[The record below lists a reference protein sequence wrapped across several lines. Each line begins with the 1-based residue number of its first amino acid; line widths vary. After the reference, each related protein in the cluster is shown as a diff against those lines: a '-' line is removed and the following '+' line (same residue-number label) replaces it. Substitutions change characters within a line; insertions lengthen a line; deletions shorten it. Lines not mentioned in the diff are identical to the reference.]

1 MLRCV
6 RSSNSN
12 ISGNLLEQIDGASVY
27 HFVLQIRSSGMRKLF
42 LHFAVACITFS
53 GSTHLTK
60 IWKPRGRAAVA
71 KQTVQLLSSATAAAE
86 SQLLDIYREY
96 GAAQTRHD
104 NAFFER
110 VEAEEFKLFA
120 DGRTYSRAE
129 DIKLMDSSSTDEV
142 YEIDDL
148 NVEMKG
154 DGAVVT
160 GRMTLTNSNGYRD
173 SWRLIDVWIRLGHGW
188 QILSTTQID

>member
-1 MLRCV
+1 
-6 RSSNSN
+6 
-12 ISGNLLEQIDGASVY
+12 
-27 HFVLQIRSSGMRKLF
+27 MRRLF
-42 LHFAVACITFS
+42 LHFAIACITFA
-53 GSTHLTK
+53 GSTHITK
-60 IWKPRGRAAVA
+60 LWNSRGRAVLA
-71 KQTVQLLSSATAAAE
+71 KQTVQLLASAPEAATARAE
-86 SQLLDIYREY
+86 PQLLDIYLEY

-110 VEAEEFKLFA
+110 VEAEEFNLFA

-129 DIKLMDSSSTDEV
+129 DIQLMDGSPTDEV

-160 GRMTLTNSNGYRD
+160 GCMTLTTSRG
-173 SWRLIDVWIRLGHGW
+173 
-188 QILSTTQID
+188 